1 MTQIAREYMEKMN
14 VCDTQYILVRHTDR
28 EHPHCH
34 LVYNCVDNRGKA
46 IPDGNDRYRNEMAC
60 KELTQKYG
68 LYFSPGKERVNV
80 DRLREPDK
88 TRYQIYHAVKN
99 VLPHCRSWR
108 ELENRLRKQGVTM
121 HFKYNG
127 HSDRKQGVL
136 FSQNGRTFSG
146 SKVDRAFS
154 FSKLDRRFSPGQ
166 SQSRAQ
172 APVSGA
178 SSVGPRVAPVV
189 HTTQRTGV
197 QYSAQSVGKLQT
209 AVSGYL
215 SAFGK
220 GGFSAKDCGELDL
233 KRFGGCGR
241 IPLPPSDCGIGISP
255 EQMQRRLG
263 ESQEEYIARITA
275 LIAAVAEAILNQI
288 AENNRKRQ
296 IKPKQQFKMKF

>member
-1 MTQIAREYMEKMN
+1 M
-14 VCDTQYILVRHTDR
+14 
-28 EHPHCH
+28 
-34 LVYNCVDNRGKA
+34 
-46 IPDGNDRYRNEMAC
+46 
-60 KELTQKYG
+60 
-68 LYFSPGKERVNV
+68 
-80 DRLREPDK
+80 
-88 TRYQIYHAVKN
+88 
-99 VLPHCRSWR
+99 
-108 ELENRLRKQGVTM
+108 
-121 HFKYNG
+121 
-127 HSDRKQGVL
+127 
-136 FSQNGRTFSG
+136 
-146 SKVDRAFS
+146 DRAFS

-172 APVSGA
+172 APVSEHRP
-178 SSVGPRVAPVV
+178 SGPVSLRSW

-197 QYSAQSVGKLQT
+197 QYSVQPSANCKT

-215 SAFGK
+215 SAGK

-263 ESQEEYIARITA
+263 ESQEEHIARITA